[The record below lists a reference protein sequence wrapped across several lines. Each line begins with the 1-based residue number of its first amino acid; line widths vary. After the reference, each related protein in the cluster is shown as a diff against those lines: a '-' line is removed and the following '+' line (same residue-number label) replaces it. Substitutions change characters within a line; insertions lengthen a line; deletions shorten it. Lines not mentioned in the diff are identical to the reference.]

1 VPPEPLPAELVD
13 AAGRPIWL
21 VDPERLSAPPHRLV
35 VDGAAPRN
43 VEGWAGPWPVRQRW
57 WSPDGVT
64 GSRLQLLCPEGEAF
78 LLTSR
83 DGRWWITGC
92 YD

>member
-1 VPPEPLPAELVD
+1 MPPEPLPAELLD
-13 AAGRPIWL
+13 ADGRPVWL
-21 VDPERLSAPPHRLV
+21 TAPDLLSAPPHRFVL
-35 VDGAAPRN
+35 DGTEPRA

-57 WSPDGVT
+57 WSPDGTT
-64 GSRLQLLCPEGEAF
+64 GSRVQLLCSGGEAF

-83 DGRWWITGC
+83 DGRWWVIGI